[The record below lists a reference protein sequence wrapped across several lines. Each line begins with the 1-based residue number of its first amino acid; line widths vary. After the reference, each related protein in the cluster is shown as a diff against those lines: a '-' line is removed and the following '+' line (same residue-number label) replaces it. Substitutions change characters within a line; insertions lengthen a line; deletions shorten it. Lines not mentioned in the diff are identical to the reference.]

1 MMRWLLPVTVPAVLT
16 LLSAPAIAATIANP
30 VATFS
35 GLDKITGRI
44 TRFDVYIDET
54 VQFGALQITPRA
66 CYTRPP
72 TETQRT
78 TVFLE
83 VDQVSLQRTVKRI
96 FTGWMFADSPALNA
110 IDHAVYDIWLID
122 CRQSSEV
129 PPPSLREQPGAAQA
143 AQQPAVPEPQAGAE
157 TTGSIPEPAAEATPI
172 PAPIPDQPA
181 DTPSFTTLPAQ
192 PLGDTFS
199 PVTAP

>member
-1 MMRWLLPVTVPAVLT
+1 MVRPFRFRALVAGLVLAALPL
-16 LLSAPAIAATIANP
+16 AARADTIANP

-44 TRFDVYIDET
+44 TKFDVYVNET

-78 TVFLE
+78 SVFVE
-83 VDQVSLQRTVKRI
+83 VDQVSLKGTMTRI

-110 IDHAVYDIWLID
+110 VDNAVYDIWLMD
-122 CRQSSEV
+122 CKQSTDV
-129 PPPSLREQPGAAQA
+129 PPPTADGTAA
-143 AQQPAVPEPQAGAE
+143 PANG
-157 TTGSIPEPAAEATPI
+157 TG
-172 PAPIPDQPA
+172 
-181 DTPSFTTLPAQ
+181 
-192 PLGDTFS
+192 G
-199 PVTAP
+199 

>member
-1 MMRWLLPVTVPAVLT
+1 MVDLRRRLAGLGLAVLA
-16 LLSAPAIAATIANP
+16 LMPMPALADTISNP
-30 VATFS
+30 VAEFS

-78 TVFLE
+78 SVFVE
-83 VDQVSLQRTVKRI
+83 VDQVSLRRTVQRV

-122 CRQSSEV
+122 CKASSEV
-129 PPPSLREQPGAAQA
+129 PPPTKDGDAA
-143 AQQPAVPEPQAGAE
+143 PA
-157 TTGSIPEPAAEATPI
+157 GS
-172 PAPIPDQPA
+172 Q
-181 DTPSFTTLPAQ
+181 
-192 PLGDTFS
+192 
-199 PVTAP
+199 

>member
-1 MMRWLLPVTVPAVLT
+1 MPFLRRLGRLALPVLSGMLVAAVPA
-16 LLSAPAIAATIANP
+16 AADTIANP
-30 VATFS
+30 VAAFS

-44 TRFDVYIDET
+44 TNFDVYVDET

-78 TVFLE
+78 SVFVE
-83 VDQVSLQRTVKRI
+83 VDQVSLRGTVGRV

-122 CRQSSEV
+122 CKQTSNV
-129 PPPSLREQPGAAQA
+129 PPPDAPVPAQDA
-143 AQQPAVPEPQAGAE
+143 
-157 TTGSIPEPAAEATPI
+157 PAA
-172 PAPIPDQPA
+172 PAAPA
-181 DTPSFTTLPAQ
+181 LIEPPTQGEVDDR
-192 PLGDTFS
+192 G
-199 PVTAP
+199 

>member
-1 MMRWLLPVTVPAVLT
+1 MALCLLTGS
-16 LLSAPAIAATIANP
+16 LSTALGDTIANP
-30 VATFS
+30 VAQFS

-44 TRFDVYIDET
+44 TAFDVYINET

-78 TVFLE
+78 SVFVE
-83 VDQVSLQRTVKRI
+83 VDQVSLRGTVERV

-122 CRQSSEV
+122 CKQSSDV
-129 PPPSLREQPGAAQA
+129 PP
-143 AQQPAVPEPQAGAE
+143 
-157 TTGSIPEPAAEATPI
+157 
-172 PAPIPDQPA
+172 PDQPA
-181 DTPSFTTLPAQ
+181 PSNPA
-192 PLGDTFS
+192 PVAS
-199 PVTAP
+199 PAEGQVDDRG

>member
-1 MMRWLLPVTVPAVLT
+1 MLRTGALALCLLAGPLAAVAL
-16 LLSAPAIAATIANP
+16 ADTIANP
-30 VATFS
+30 VAQFS

-44 TRFDVYIDET
+44 TAFDVYINET

-78 TVFLE
+78 SVFVE
-83 VDQVSLQRTVKRI
+83 VDQVSLRGTVERV

-122 CRQSSEV
+122 CKQSSEV
-129 PPPSLREQPGAAQA
+129 PPPEGL
-143 AQQPAVPEPQAGAE
+143 PAP
-157 TTGSIPEPAAEATPI
+157 ATPAPVEA
-172 PAPIPDQPA
+172 PAEGQVD
-181 DTPSFTTLPAQ
+181 DR
-192 PLGDTFS
+192 G
-199 PVTAP
+199 